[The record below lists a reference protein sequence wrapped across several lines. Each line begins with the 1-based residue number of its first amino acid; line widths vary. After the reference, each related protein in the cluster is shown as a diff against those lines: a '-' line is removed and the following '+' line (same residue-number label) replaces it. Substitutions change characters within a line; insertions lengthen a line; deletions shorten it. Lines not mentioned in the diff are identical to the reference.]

1 MSPSDIAYTP
11 ILPEGWARPRGF
23 SHAVVAT
30 GSKSV
35 RIAGQIG
42 REPGQAHIPA
52 GTDAGAQWR
61 VALSNLVTVRQSADA
76 RELGRYN
83 KMRAITLSGGI
94 APGYTLG
101 DALKFLEQ
109 QAAAAPEVAA
119 VGYRGESQA
128 LKETGGSIMLVFG
141 LTILVVYLLLAAQ
154 FESFIHPAVIIT
166 TVPLAIAGG
175 VVGLAVMGQT
185 LNLYS
190 QVGLVM
196 LVGLAAKNGILIVEF
211 ANQLRDTGVEF
222 VDSVRQASLR
232 RLRPILM
239 TSIATVTGALP
250 LMLATGAGAAA
261 RKAIG
266 VIIVWGVSLATLITL
281 FLIPILYVM
290 MARRTGSPQ
299 AVTRRLQTALGAR
312 QPAE

>member
-1 MSPSDIAYTP
+1 VQA
-11 ILPEGWARPRGF
+11 EARGR
-23 SHAVVAT
+23 AVERDLGGVY
-30 GSKSV
+30 V
-35 RIAGQIG
+35 RAASGG
-42 REPGQAHIPA
+42 LVP
-52 GTDAGAQWR
+52 
-61 VALSNLVTVRQSADA
+61 LSNLVTVRQSADA

-94 APGYTLG
+94 APGFTLG

-128 LKETGGSIMLVFG
+128 LNETGGSIMLVFG

-222 VDSVRQASLR
+222 VDSVRQAALR

-239 TSIATVTGALP
+239 TSIATVAGALP

-299 AVTRRLQTALGAR
+299 AVTRRLQTALGVR